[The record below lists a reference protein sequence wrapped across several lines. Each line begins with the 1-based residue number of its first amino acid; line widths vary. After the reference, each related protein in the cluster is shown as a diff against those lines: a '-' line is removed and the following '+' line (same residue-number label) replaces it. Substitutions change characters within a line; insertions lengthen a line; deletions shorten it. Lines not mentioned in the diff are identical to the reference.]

1 MRRIITLKLKV
12 GVNHYDGGKGHPL
25 KVLSFTVAAAGYKAR
40 IMVNDTTGDAC
51 TFTVATDGTAVPGEA
66 GALVGWTETTALFSS
81 CFSGM

>member
-1 MRRIITLKLKV
+1 MRKIITLKLKL

-25 KVLSFTVAAAGYKAR
+25 KVLSFIGTAAGYKAR

-51 TFTVATDGTAVPGEA
+51 TFTVAPDGAAAPGEA
-66 GALVGWTETTALFSS
+66 GALVGWTDTVALFSS

>member
-1 MRRIITLKLKV
+1 MRKIITLKLKV

-25 KVLSFTVAAAGYKAR
+25 KVLSFTGAAGYKVR

-51 TFTVATDGTAVPGEA
+51 TFTVMQDGGAVDGSA

-81 CFSGM
+81 CFAGM